1 MSKWLWAV
9 FISLT
14 VLCAATAQNETA
26 GVQAVVEKVAPSIA
40 NVKVV
45 IKTTMKMGGESMDE
59 ESKISLQGVVVTPDG
74 LIMLSN
80 SPFSPKR
87 MMEMLAGESMPAG
100 MDYKMTPTSIKVT
113 FGNEDK
119 EYDAFLAATDTKLDL
134 AFVKVEGLGDR
145 QLTPVDLG
153 SAVDAKLGQQVIA
166 VSRLTKGYDYAPYF
180 ALGQIC
186 GEIAKPRRAWMLL
199 GDISQLGL
207 PVFTLNGELVGVS
220 WALDGTRYLFRD
232 GRPGIAEDQPLDF
245 HSPYGCSKGAA
256 DQYVRD
262 YARIYGL
269 PTCVF
274 RMSCIYGPHQFGNED
289 QGWVA
294 HFAISAL
301 AGRPVTLYGDGRQV
315 RDILYVDDLVE
326 ALLLGVAAAR
336 RAPGRIYN
344 VGGGARNAVSLV
356 ELLDLLEQITGVRIE
371 RRLAPWRP
379 GDQRIYVS
387 DIRKI
392 GRELGWR
399 PRTPKVE
406 GVRRLVAWIRDNAG
420 AVSVPRRPLAAE
432 PLSA

>member
-14 VLCAATAQNETA
+14 VLCVATAQNETA

-207 PVFTLNGELVGVS
+207 PVFTLNGELVGVLTTIAPEVKEEGGDTMGFTLFMRLLS
-220 WALDGTRYLFRD
+220 GGGSSGTGGVFVI
-232 GRPGIAEDQPLDF
+232 PGQ
-245 HSPYGCSKGAA
+245 
-256 DQYVRD
+256 
-262 YARIYGL
+262 
-269 PTCVF
+269 
-274 RMSCIYGPHQFGNED
+274 
-289 QGWVA
+289 
-294 HFAISAL
+294 
-301 AGRPVTLYGDGRQV
+301 QV
-315 RDILYVDDLVE
+315 KPLVE
-326 ALLLGVAAAR
+326 QASR
-336 RAPGRIYN
+336 RA
-344 VGGGARNAVSLV
+344 A
-356 ELLDLLEQITGVRIE
+356 E
-371 RRLAPWRP
+371 
-379 GDQRIYVS
+379 
-387 DIRKI
+387 
-392 GRELGWR
+392 
-399 PRTPKVE
+399 
-406 GVRRLVAWIRDNAG
+406 
-420 AVSVPRRPLAAE
+420 LAAE
-432 PLSA
+432 RARKKEEPSKPSAPAQPAKPKSGGK

>member
-14 VLCAATAQNETA
+14 VLCTATAQNETA

-40 NVKVV
+40 TVKVV
-45 IKTTMKMGGESMDE
+45 IKTTVKMGGESMDE
-59 ESKISLQGVVVTPDG
+59 ESKMSLQGVVVTPDG

-87 MMEMLAGESMPAG
+87 MMEMFAGESMPAG

-153 SAVDAKLGQQVIA
+153 SAVEAKLGQQVIA

-207 PVFTLNGELVGVS
+207 PVFTLNGEIVGVLTTI
-220 WALDGTRYLFRD
+220 APEVKDGGGDTMGFTLFMRLLS
-232 GRPGIAEDQPLDF
+232 GGGSSGTGGVFVVPGQ
-245 HSPYGCSKGAA
+245 
-256 DQYVRD
+256 
-262 YARIYGL
+262 
-269 PTCVF
+269 
-274 RMSCIYGPHQFGNED
+274 
-289 QGWVA
+289 
-294 HFAISAL
+294 
-301 AGRPVTLYGDGRQV
+301 QV
-315 RDILYVDDLVE
+315 KPLVE
-326 ALLLGVAAAR
+326 QASR
-336 RAPGRIYN
+336 RAAELAVERAKKKEEPSKPSAPAQPAKPKS
-344 VGGGARNAVSLV
+344 GG
-356 ELLDLLEQITGVRIE
+356 
-371 RRLAPWRP
+371 
-379 GDQRIYVS
+379 
-387 DIRKI
+387 K
-392 GRELGWR
+392 
-399 PRTPKVE
+399 
-406 GVRRLVAWIRDNAG
+406 
-420 AVSVPRRPLAAE
+420 
-432 PLSA
+432 

>member
-14 VLCAATAQNETA
+14 LLCAATAQDETA
-26 GVQAVVEKVAPSIA
+26 GVRAVVEKVAPSIA

-59 ESKISLQGVVVTPDG
+59 ESKMSLQGVVVTADG

-87 MMEMLAGESMPAG
+87 MMEMLGGEAMPAG

-153 SAVDAKLGQQVIA
+153 SAVEVKLGQQVIA

-207 PVFTLNGELVGVS
+207 PVFTLNGELVGVLTTIAPEVKDEGGDTMGFTLFMRLLS
-220 WALDGTRYLFRD
+220 GGGSSGTGGVFVI
-232 GRPGIAEDQPLDF
+232 PGQ
-245 HSPYGCSKGAA
+245 
-256 DQYVRD
+256 
-262 YARIYGL
+262 
-269 PTCVF
+269 
-274 RMSCIYGPHQFGNED
+274 
-289 QGWVA
+289 
-294 HFAISAL
+294 
-301 AGRPVTLYGDGRQV
+301 QV
-315 RDILYVDDLVE
+315 KPLVE
-326 ALLLGVAAAR
+326 QASR
-336 RAPGRIYN
+336 RAAELAVERAKKKEEPSKPSAPAQPAKPKS
-344 VGGGARNAVSLV
+344 GG
-356 ELLDLLEQITGVRIE
+356 
-371 RRLAPWRP
+371 
-379 GDQRIYVS
+379 
-387 DIRKI
+387 K
-392 GRELGWR
+392 
-399 PRTPKVE
+399 
-406 GVRRLVAWIRDNAG
+406 
-420 AVSVPRRPLAAE
+420 
-432 PLSA
+432 